1 MCARLPLFCYYS
13 VGPPRLLILSQ
24 HSPSATRSHSHSH
37 SHSLHRLTPYAP
49 LPLPPQN
56 VRPGGGGA
64 AHPGGSTI
72 RSSLSI
78 PKEFPGLLELT
89 CAELGTLLTDP
100 AAFAQF
106 LHSTEGCR
114 EARAFT
120 RDLRIEIEGMCRTNI
135 EMAEEAGDLRSQMQV
150 IRSCDM
156 QPVKEGYDAVKARAD
171 ALLRRYNLPKLL
183 QGLKDRTAAADAACE
198 ELSEEYVAGKVP
210 LDEFVEKY
218 RKMREAYHRDAVKV
232 SIVAPALQSQQSNHQ
247 RQHQQQHHQRY

>member
-1 MCARLPLFCYYS
+1 MAPGGGLFGSNAYS
-13 VGPPRLLILSQ
+13 NRNGHAVYDDRRYPNP
-24 HSPSATRSHSHSH
+24 
-37 SHSLHRLTPYAP
+37 AP
-49 LPLPPQN
+49 AMPAAAMNAAAAFESMTLNQN

-64 AHPGGSTI
+64 AHPGGSTV
-72 RSSLSI
+72 RRTLSV
-78 PKEFPGLLELT
+78 PKEFPGLLEMT
-89 CAELGTLLTDP
+89 SAELGTLLTDP
-100 AAFAQF
+100 AAFARF

-183 QGLKDRTAAADAACE
+183 QGLKDRAAAADAACE
-198 ELSEEYVAGKVP
+198 ELSEEYVTGKVP
-210 LDEFVEKY
+210 VDEFVDKY
-218 RKMREAYHRDAVKV
+218 RKMREEYHKDAVKV
-232 SIVAPALQSQQSNHQ
+232 SIVAPALQSQQHNHQ
-247 RQHQQQHHQRY
+247 QQHQQQHQRY